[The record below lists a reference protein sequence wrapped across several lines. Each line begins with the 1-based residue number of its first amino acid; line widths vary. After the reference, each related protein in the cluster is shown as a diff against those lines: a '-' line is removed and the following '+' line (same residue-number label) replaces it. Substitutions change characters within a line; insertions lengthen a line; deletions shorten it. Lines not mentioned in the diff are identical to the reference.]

1 MLTTTFS
8 GNIDSNSS
16 MNIILNYP
24 EYNKINEIS
33 TINTGLVYNHFESN
47 LSYEIPVLKTQSE
60 ISKLA
65 PAKKSRTLVY
75 SNMNM
80 NDLLINLIQM

>member
-1 MLTTTFS
+1 
-8 GNIDSNSS
+8 

-33 TINTGLVYNHFESN
+33 TVNTGLVYNHFESN
-47 LSYEIPVLKTQSE
+47 LSYEIVLKTQSE
-60 ISKLA
+60 ISKLT
-65 PAKKSRTLVY
+65 PDKKSRTSVY
-75 SNMNM
+75 SNMNNMNM